1 MTRPTPARTDHEN
14 MTEPDRS
21 RIAVLGA
28 GSWGTALA
36 ALLAANGAE
45 VCLWARDCEQAAVID
60 REHRNPRY
68 LPGVALPNTLSASC
82 DLAQV
87 VAGADQVWLVLP
99 TKILGGFLVEH
110 AAMLPRSAV
119 YVTASK
125 GFEPGTGR
133 RIDELVT
140 AVLGDVAFAVVSG
153 PTFAIEIAHAR
164 PAALVV
170 GSRDQGVA
178 ESVAA
183 ALRNDHIRCYPSSD
197 VVGIELAGG
206 LKNVLA
212 IAAGVSDGFGFGA
225 NTRAALITRGLA
237 EIMRLGEAMGA
248 QAETFIGLAG
258 LGDLV
263 LTCTDDHSRNR
274 QFGLRLARGESVDAA
289 VAAIGQAVEGI
300 SAAREGY
307 RLAQAYGQELPITES
322 VYRVLYEGLPARE
335 AVVELLT
342 REPRPSES

>member
-1 MTRPTPARTDHEN
+1 MSEPERT
-14 MTEPDRS
+14 

-36 ALLAANGAE
+36 SLLAANGAR
-45 VCLWARDCEQAAVID
+45 VRLWARDAEQAAVID
-60 REHRNPRY
+60 RDHQNSRY
-68 LPGVALPNTLSASC
+68 LPGIELTETLRAGS
-82 DLAQV
+82 DLSWAV
-87 VAGADQVWLVLP
+87 EDADQVWLVLP
-99 TKILGGFLVEH
+99 TKILGEFLAEH
-110 AAMLPRSAV
+110 TATLPRSAI

-133 RIDELVT
+133 RIDELV
-140 AVLGDVAFAVVSG
+140 AGALGDMSFAVVSG
-153 PTFAIEIAHAR
+153 PTFAIEVAHGR
-164 PAALVV
+164 PAALAV
-170 GSRDQGVA
+170 GSRDRTVA
-178 ESVAA
+178 ERVAE

-248 QAETFIGLAG
+248 RVETFTGLAG

-274 QFGLRLARGESVDAA
+274 QFGLRLSKGESVDAA

-300 SAAREGY
+300 SAAREGH
-307 RLAQAYGQELPITES
+307 RLAQAHGQDMPITEG

-335 AVVELLT
+335 AVAELLA
-342 REPRPSES
+342 RDPRPES

>member
-1 MTRPTPARTDHEN
+1 MSGEEPT
-14 MTEPDRS
+14 

-36 ALLAANGAE
+36 GLLASNGAS
-45 VCLWARDCEQAAVID
+45 VRLWARDCEQAAAID
-60 REHRNPRY
+60 RQHQNPRY
-68 LPGVALPNTLSASC
+68 LPGVNLPDTLQAGC
-82 DLAQV
+82 DLAAAV
-87 VAGADQVWLVLP
+87 EGADQVWLVLP
-99 TKILGGFLVEH
+99 TKILGEFLAEH
-110 AAMLPRSAV
+110 RDVLPRSAV

-133 RIDELVT
+133 RIDELV
-140 AVLGDVAFAVVSG
+140 ADALGDVAFAVVSG
-153 PTFAIEIAHAR
+153 PTFAIEVAHGR
-164 PAALVV
+164 PAALAV
-170 GSRDQGVA
+170 GSRDRAVA
-178 ESVAA
+178 ERVAEG
-183 ALRNDHIRCYPSSD
+183 LRNDHIRCYPSSD

-225 NTRAALITRGLA
+225 NARAALITRGLA

-248 QAETFIGLAG
+248 RAETFFGLAG

-300 SAAREGY
+300 SAAREGH
-307 RLAQAYGQELPITES
+307 RLAQASGQELPITEC

-335 AVVELLT
+335 AVSELLS
-342 REPRPSES
+342 REQGHHET

>member
-1 MTRPTPARTDHEN
+1 MP
-14 MTEPDRS
+14 EPQHT

-36 ALLAANGAE
+36 ALLATNGAR
-45 VCLWARDCEQAAVID
+45 VRLWARDADQAAAID
-60 REHRNPRY
+60 RDHQNARY
-68 LPGVALPNTLSASC
+68 LPGVSLPDTLRAGS
-82 DLAQV
+82 DLAWAVDQ
-87 VAGADQVWLVLP
+87 AEQVWLVLP
-99 TKILGGFLVEH
+99 TKILGEFLAEH
-110 AAMLPRSAV
+110 AATLPRSAT

-133 RIDELVT
+133 RIDELV
-140 AVLGDVAFAVVSG
+140 AGALGDVAFAVVSG
-153 PTFAIEIAHAR
+153 PTFAIEVAHGR
-164 PAALVV
+164 PAALAV
-170 GSRDQGVA
+170 GSRDRAVA
-178 ESVAA
+178 ETVAEE
-183 ALRNDHIRCYPSSD
+183 LRNDHIRCYPSSD
-197 VVGIELAGG
+197 VIGIELAGG

-248 QAETFIGLAG
+248 RAETFTGLAG

-274 QFGLRLARGESVDAA
+274 QFGLRLAKGESVDAA

-300 SAAREGY
+300 SAAREGH
-307 RLAQAYGQELPITES
+307 RLAQAHGQDMPITEG

-335 AVVELLT
+335 AVAELLA
-342 REPRPSES
+342 RDPRPEV

>member
-1 MTRPTPARTDHEN
+1 MSDAAHKQ
-14 MTEPDRS
+14 
-21 RIAVLGA
+21 IAVLGA

-36 ALLAANGAE
+36 SLLAANGAR
-45 VCLWARDCEQAAVID
+45 VRLWARDAEQAAAID
-60 REHRNPRY
+60 CDHQNARY
-68 LPGVALPNTLSASC
+68 LPGIELPETLRAGS
-82 DLAQV
+82 DLAWALEEV
-87 VAGADQVWLVLP
+87 DQVWLVLP
-99 TKILGGFLVEH
+99 TKILGEFLAEH
-110 AAMLPRSAV
+110 AAALPRSAV

-133 RIDELVT
+133 RIDELV
-140 AVLGDVAFAVVSG
+140 ASALGDVSFAVVSG
-153 PTFAIEIAHAR
+153 PTFAIEVAHGR
-164 PAALVV
+164 PAALAV
-170 GSRDQGVA
+170 GSLDRAVA
-178 ESVAA
+178 EQVAVV
-183 ALRNDHIRCYPSSD
+183 LRNDHIRCYPSTD

-248 QAETFIGLAG
+248 RVETFTGLAG

-274 QFGLRLARGESVDAA
+274 QFGLRLARGESVDTA
-289 VAAIGQAVEGI
+289 VAGIGQAVEGI
-300 SAAREGY
+300 SAAREGH
-307 RLAQAYGQELPITES
+307 RLAQAQCQDMPITEG

-335 AVVELLT
+335 AVSELLA
-342 REPRPSES
+342 RDPRPED

>member
-1 MTRPTPARTDHEN
+1 MSEPERT
-14 MTEPDRS
+14 

-36 ALLAANGAE
+36 SLLAANGAR
-45 VCLWARDCEQAAVID
+45 VRLWARDAEQAAAID
-60 REHRNPRY
+60 RDHQNARY
-68 LPGVALPNTLSASC
+68 LPGIELPETLRAGS
-82 DLAQV
+82 DLSWAV
-87 VAGADQVWLVLP
+87 EGADQVWLVLP
-99 TKILGGFLVEH
+99 TKILGEFLAEH
-110 AAMLPRSAV
+110 AAALPRSAI

-133 RIDELVT
+133 RIDELV
-140 AVLGDVAFAVVSG
+140 AGALGDVSFAVVSG
-153 PTFAIEIAHAR
+153 PTFAIEVAHGR
-164 PAALVV
+164 PAALAV
-170 GSRDQGVA
+170 GSRDRAVA
-178 ESVAA
+178 ERVAE

-248 QAETFIGLAG
+248 RMETFTGLAG

-274 QFGLRLARGESVDAA
+274 QFGLRLAKGESVEAA

-300 SAAREGY
+300 SAAREGH
-307 RLAQAYGQELPITES
+307 RLAQAQGQDMPITEG
-322 VYRVLYEGLPARE
+322 VYRVLYEGLPARQ
-335 AVVELLT
+335 AVAELLA
-342 REPRPSES
+342 RDPRPED

>member
-1 MTRPTPARTDHEN
+1 MSGEEPT
-14 MTEPDRS
+14 

-36 ALLAANGAE
+36 GLLAFNGAS
-45 VCLWARDCEQAAVID
+45 VHLWARDCEQAAAID
-60 REHRNPRY
+60 RQHQNPRY
-68 LPGVALPNTLSASC
+68 LPGVSLPERLRAGC
-82 DLAQV
+82 DLGTAV
-87 VAGADQVWLVLP
+87 EGADQVWLVLP
-99 TKILGGFLVEH
+99 TKVLGDFLAEH
-110 AAMLPRSAV
+110 RELLPKSAI

-133 RIDELVT
+133 RIDQLV
-140 AVLGDVAFAVVSG
+140 ADALGDVAFAVVSG
-153 PTFAIEIAHAR
+153 PTFAIEVAHGR
-164 PAALVV
+164 PAALAV
-170 GSRDQGVA
+170 GSRDRAVA
-178 ESVAA
+178 ETVAQC
-183 ALRNDHIRCYPSSD
+183 LRNDHVRCYPSSD

-237 EIMRLGEAMGA
+237 EITRLGEAAGA
-248 QAETFIGLAG
+248 RTETFTGLAG

-274 QFGLRLARGESVDAA
+274 QFGLRLARGESPEAA

-300 SAAREGY
+300 SAAREGH
-307 RLAQAYGQELPITES
+307 RLAIAHGQEMPITEA
-322 VYRVLYEGLPARE
+322 VYRVLYEGLPARK
-335 AVVELLT
+335 AVAELLA
-342 REPRPSES
+342 RDPRPED

>member
-1 MTRPTPARTDHEN
+1 MSEAECK
-14 MTEPDRS
+14 

-36 ALLAANGAE
+36 GLLAANGSA
-45 VCLWARDCEQAAVID
+45 VRLWARDCEQAAAID
-60 REHRNPRY
+60 RQHQNPRY
-68 LPGVALPNTLSASC
+68 LPGVDLPETLTAGC
-82 DLAQV
+82 DLAAAV
-87 VAGADQVWLVLP
+87 EGADQVWLVLP
-99 TKILGGFLVEH
+99 TKILGEFLAEH
-110 AAMLPRSAV
+110 RDVLPRQAI

-125 GFEPGTGR
+125 GFEPGSGR
-133 RIDELVT
+133 RIDQLV
-140 AVLGDVAFAVVSG
+140 ADALGDVAFAVVSG
-153 PTFAIEIAHAR
+153 PTFAIEVAHGR
-164 PAALVV
+164 PAALAV
-170 GSRDQGVA
+170 GSRDRAVA
-178 ESVAA
+178 ETVAQC
-183 ALRNDHIRCYPSSD
+183 LRNDHVRCYPSSD

-225 NTRAALITRGLA
+225 NARAALITRGLA

-248 QAETFIGLAG
+248 RPETFFGLAG

-300 SAAREGY
+300 SAAREGH
-307 RLAQAYGQELPITES
+307 RLAQASGEELPITEC

-335 AVVELLT
+335 AVSELLS
-342 REPRPSES
+342 REQGHDET

>member
-1 MTRPTPARTDHEN
+1 MSDAART
-14 MTEPDRS
+14 

-36 ALLAANGAE
+36 SLLATNGARLR
-45 VCLWARDCEQAAVID
+45 LWARDPEQAQAID
-60 REHRNPRY
+60 RDHRNARY
-68 LPGVALPNTLSASC
+68 LPGIALPETLRAGS
-82 DLAQV
+82 DLAWAV
-87 VAGADQVWLVLP
+87 EDADQVWLVLP
-99 TKILGGFLVEH
+99 TKILGEFLAEH
-110 AAMLPRSAV
+110 AETLPRPAI

-133 RIDELVT
+133 RIDELV
-140 AVLGDVAFAVVSG
+140 AGALGDVSFAVVSG
-153 PTFAIEIAHAR
+153 PTFAIEVAHGR
-164 PAALVV
+164 PAALAV
-170 GSRDQGVA
+170 GSLERAVA
-178 ESVAA
+178 ETVAD

-225 NTRAALITRGLA
+225 NARAALITRGLA

-248 QAETFIGLAG
+248 RMETFTGLAG

-274 QFGLRLARGESVDAA
+274 QFGLRLAKGESVEAA
-289 VAAIGQAVEGI
+289 VAGIGQAVEGI
-300 SAAREGY
+300 SAAREGH
-307 RLAQAYGQELPITES
+307 RLAQTHGQEMPITEA

-335 AVVELLT
+335 AVAELLS
-342 REPRPSES
+342 RDPRPED

>member
-1 MTRPTPARTDHEN
+1 MSEAECK
-14 MTEPDRS
+14 

-28 GSWGTALA
+28 GSWGTALG
-36 ALLAANGAE
+36 ALLAANGSE
-45 VCLWARDCEQAAVID
+45 VRLWARDCEQAAAIE
-60 REHRNPRY
+60 RQHQNPRY
-68 LPGVALPNTLSASC
+68 LPGVDLPETLTAGC
-82 DLAQV
+82 DLAEAV
-87 VAGADQVWLVLP
+87 EGVDQVWLVLP
-99 TKILGGFLVEH
+99 TKILGEFLAEH
-110 AAMLPRSAV
+110 RGVLPRSAI

-133 RIDELVT
+133 RIDQLVDD
-140 AVLGDVAFAVVSG
+140 ALGDVAFAVVSG
-153 PTFAIEIAHAR
+153 PTFAIEVAHGR
-164 PAALVV
+164 PAALAV
-170 GSRDQGVA
+170 GSRDRAVA
-178 ESVAA
+178 ETVAGC
-183 ALRNDHIRCYPSSD
+183 LRNDHVRCYPSSD

-225 NTRAALITRGLA
+225 NARAALITRGLA

-248 QAETFIGLAG
+248 RPETFFGLAG

-300 SAAREGY
+300 SAAREGR
-307 RLAQAYGQELPITES
+307 RLAQASGEELPITEC

-335 AVVELLT
+335 AVSELLA
-342 REPRPSES
+342 REPRPDEG

>member
-1 MTRPTPARTDHEN
+1 
-14 MTEPDRS
+14 MTEAERT

-36 ALLAANGAE
+36 ALLAANGAS
-45 VCLWARDCEQAAVID
+45 VRLWARDCDQAATID
-60 REHRNPRY
+60 REHQNPRY
-68 LPGVALPNTLSASC
+68 LPGVNLPDSLDAGC
-82 DLAQV
+82 DLAAAV
-87 VAGADQVWLVLP
+87 EGADQVWLVLP
-99 TKILGGFLVEH
+99 TKILGDFLAEH
-110 AAMLPRSAV
+110 REVLPRSAV

-133 RIDELVT
+133 RIDELV
-140 AVLGDVAFAVVSG
+140 ADALGDVSFAVVSG
-153 PTFAIEIAHAR
+153 PTFAIEVAHGR
-164 PAALVV
+164 PAALAV
-170 GSRDQGVA
+170 GSRDRAVA
-178 ESVAA
+178 ETVAVG
-183 ALRNDHIRCYPSSD
+183 LRNDRVRCYPSSD

-225 NTRAALITRGLA
+225 NARAALITRGLA

-248 QAETFIGLAG
+248 RAETFFGLAG

-300 SAAREGY
+300 SAAREGH
-307 RLAQAYGQELPITES
+307 RLAQASGQELPITEC

-335 AVVELLT
+335 AVSELLS
-342 REPRPSES
+342 REQGHDET